1 MTQMMKTLMIE
12 ELRAEEVVAVG
23 ELVGGGALVAGEAL
37 VVGGALVARG
47 IERANSVAKEA
58 VNVIQGIY
66 SKGE

>member
-1 MTQMMKTLMIE
+1 MMKTLMIE

-47 IERANSVAKEA
+47 IERANRVAKEA